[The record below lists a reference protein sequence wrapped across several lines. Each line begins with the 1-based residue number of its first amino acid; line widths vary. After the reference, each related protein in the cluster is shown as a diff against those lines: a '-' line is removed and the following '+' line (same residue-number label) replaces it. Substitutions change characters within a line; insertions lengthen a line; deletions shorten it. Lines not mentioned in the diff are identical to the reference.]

1 MINLELDF
9 DEGILLQ
16 SKEINFYGEDD
27 NESEI
32 QELILTNKNLIC
44 VVDKGWFKTDIVIE
58 KIPLSNIKV
67 INERAQIIEIK
78 DSCFDEPTF
87 QILYKDGK
95 RIRYI
100 FAKSYKN
107 KIPLWINAINKAVNG
122 ETDVLTTITDENLEN
137 TKDTKDTK
145 DTYIS
150 QEHVKSKEKK
160 KVFGGL
166 AGAINGALNFDVQG
180 AVEKAQAK
188 MAEITETIDEK
199 IQAFQQL
206 TEVDKKATDGTM
218 YQASQ
223 VVTETPSAAQSTATE
238 TVVEAP
244 PIPQANEKNKNK
256 HTFCSNCGTKLN
268 EGARFCHGCGAAVGA
283 VDPQPQVQTPQ
294 SAMPEKNRTE
304 RQQEYVGKILKC
316 PNCGGVITETTAVCP
331 ECGMQITGKVA
342 LLSVQSF
349 KEQLMTIENNRKN
362 KTLGVFSLSADSVD
376 MKKLTLIR
384 NFPIPNT
391 IDDIIEFMLL
401 AMANIDVK
409 LSKKT
414 AMNKYHDSFSSVE
427 SAYTIGR
434 TISNAWVSKMEQC
447 YKKAEITFPNEPA
460 FQKIKRMYLEKMKE
474 LKIRVNE

>member
-107 KIPLWINAINKAVNG
+107 KIPLWINAINNAVNG
-122 ETDVLTTITDENLEN
+122 ETDVLTTITDITDEKLEN
-137 TKDTKDTK
+137 TKDT
-145 DTYIS
+145 YIP

-160 KVFGGL
+160 KVFSGL
-166 AGAINGALNFDVQG
+166 AGAINGALNFDIQG
-180 AVEKAQAK
+180 AAEKAQAK
-188 MAEITETIDEK
+188 MTEITETIDDK
-199 IQAFQQL
+199 IQAFQRG

-223 VVTETPSAAQSTATE
+223 VVTETPSANQSTATE
-238 TVVEAP
+238 TVVEMP
-244 PIPQANEKNKNK
+244 PIPQVNEKNENK

-268 EGARFCHGCGAAVGA
+268 EGARFCHGCGAAVGVA
-283 VDPQPQVQTPQ
+283 APQPQVQTSQ
-294 SAMPEKNRTE
+294 SAKPETNRTE
-304 RQQEYVGKILKC
+304 RQQEFVGKVLKC
-316 PNCGGVITETTAVCP
+316 PHCGGVINETTAICP
-331 ECGMQITGKVA
+331 ECGIQITGKA
-342 LLSVQSF
+342 AISSVQAF
-349 KEQLMTIENNRKN
+349 KEQLMAIESKRK
-362 KTLGVFSLSADSVD
+362 KAFGGVFGIYGTADPAD
-376 MKKLTLIR
+376 KQKLTLIR
-384 NFPIPNT
+384 NFPIPNS
-391 IDDIIEFMLL
+391 IDDILEFMML
-401 AMANIDVK
+401 AIANIDVK
-409 LSKKT
+409 LSKNTWANSGHSMEVLAIEMPK
-414 AMNKYHDSFSSVE
+414 
-427 SAYTIGR
+427 I
-434 TISNAWVSKMEQC
+434 ISNAWVQKMEQC
-447 YKKAEITFPNEPA
+447 YKKAEIAFPNDPA
-460 FQKIKRMYLEKMKE
+460 FNGIQKMYFDKMKE
-474 LKIRVNE
+474 LKIKVN